1 MADNAP
7 VPFRPGF
14 RSFADSG
21 IKPAEYAFVPRKG
34 SAMNHARPLLLG
46 IVLAAALAAPGWT
59 QDKDKDKDKDKEKPA
74 FGISFSGFVKTDLL
88 YDSRQAV
95 NLREGHYLLY
105 PKPVQTDADGRD
117 VNAASSFHML
127 SIQTRLLG
135 KITGPD
141 AFGAKTSGL
150 IEAEFFGTS
159 ETDLN
164 GFRLRH
170 AFVKLAWKSTELLV
184 GQYWHPL
191 FVTESYPEV
200 VSFNTG
206 APFQAF
212 NRSPQIRLTQQ
223 LGRWSLIATALAER
237 DFVDN
242 GPEGASSIY
251 ARNAGWPEFNL
262 RLQYLWTCPAG
273 CEFLAGGG
281 ADYRTVRPRLV
292 TSAGYA
298 ADATVSDWAG
308 QVYFKLRTK
317 AATLKAEAFYGQDPH
332 PLTMIGG
339 YAVTEVADA
348 VRDIVA
354 YSPYEVFSCWSELMS
369 NGTTFQAGLF
379 AGYSQNL
386 GTSGSIVGAK
396 YGRGLDIDAL
406 YRVAPRILI
415 NSGKVRLAAEVEY
428 TAAAYGTA
436 DESGR
441 VKDTRWAGNLR
452 VLGAVYYFF

>member
-1 MADNAP
+1 MT
-7 VPFRPGF
+7 
-14 RSFADSG
+14 
-21 IKPAEYAFVPRKG
+21 
-34 SAMNHARPLLLG
+34 HARPVLLG
-46 IVLAAALAAPGWT
+46 IVLAAALAAPALA
-59 QDKDKDKDKDKEKPA
+59 QDESKPA
-74 FGISFSGFVKTDLL
+74 FGITFSGFVKTDLI
-88 YDSRQAV
+88 YDSRQTV

-150 IEAEFFGTS
+150 IEAEFFGSTEAAINS
-159 ETDLN
+159 
-164 GFRLRH
+164 FRLRH
-170 AFVKLAWKSTELLV
+170 AYLKLDWKSTELLV

-191 FVTESYPEV
+191 FVSESFPDV

-212 NRSPQIRLTQQ
+212 NRSPQVRLTRR

-242 GPEGASSIY
+242 GPDGASTAY

-262 RLQYLWTCPAG
+262 KVQYHWTCPAG
-273 CEFLAGGG
+273 CEFVAGGG
-281 ADYRTVRPRLV
+281 IDYRSVRPRLT
-292 TSAGYA
+292 TSTGYA
-298 ADATVSDWAG
+298 TDETVSDWAG
-308 QVYFKLRTK
+308 QVYFKVKNK
-317 AATLKAEAFYGQDPH
+317 AGILKAEAFYGQDPH
-332 PLTMIGG
+332 HLTMIGG

-348 VRDIVA
+348 VRDIVR
-354 YSPYEVFSCWSELMS
+354 YEPYRVLACWTELMT
-369 NGTTFQAGLF
+369 NGTAFQAGLF

-386 GTSGSIVGAK
+386 GTGKTIVGAA
-396 YGRGLDIDAL
+396 YGRGLDIAAL
-406 YRVAPRILI
+406 YRVAPRVVF

-436 DESGR
+436 DETGK
-441 VKDTRWAGNLR
+441 VNDAHWAGNLR